1 MRYLVSFKD
10 VEPSPVY
17 KTTQWW
23 PRKRRTRHRA
33 IDQSISLS
41 LFHSAPKRWLHYNS
55 PLSLSHV

>member
-1 MRYLVSFKD
+1 VRYLVSLKD

-23 PRKRRTRHRA
+23 TRKRRTRHWA
-33 IDQSISLS
+33 FDQSISLS
-41 LFHSAPKRWLHYNS
+41 LFYSAPKRWLHKQP